1 MDYEERGAGALPM
14 LYGAPAYHRR
24 QAPVVARTQRPFD
37 PDDLPLESLC
47 SDVVG
52 AGIAPDSTPGSTA
65 WADMVGVI
73 GPSATDAQYHARPV
87 AGASVAGASVAGA
100 SVAVADPPSVEA
112 QPNLAGSPAHTY
124 PAAPIAT
131 EEPAVPSRIGGLF
144 KGRGR
149 GAS

>member
-1 MDYEERGAGALPM
+1 MDYEERGAGALPR

-24 QAPVVARTQRPFD
+24 QGPIVAPAQRPFD
-37 PDDLPLESLC
+37 PDDLPLEGLR
-47 SDVVG
+47 SDAVG
-52 AGIAPDSTPGSTA
+52 AAIAPDSMPGSTA
-65 WADMVGVI
+65 WADMLGVI

-87 AGASVAGASVAGA
+87 AGASVA
-100 SVAVADPPSVEA
+100 VADLPSVEA
-112 QPNLAGSPAHTY
+112 QPVPAGSRADTY

-131 EEPAVPSRIGGLF
+131 EEPTALSRIGGLF